1 MQQQIRPL
9 THDERKAAEAA
20 FKGAACD
27 PKWSEAARKVYLGI
41 SSAMA
46 NKRHDAFQDI
56 YPAQPTIFS
65 SREDAKPKKRAGVKS
80 ILW

>member
-1 MQQQIRPL
+1 MQQPIRPL

-56 YPAQPTIFS
+56 RPAQPTIFS
-65 SREDAKPKKRAGVKS
+65 SREAAKSKKSAGVKS

>member
-1 MQQQIRPL
+1 MQQQSRSL

-27 PKWSEAARKVYLGI
+27 PKWSEAARKVYLGN

-46 NKRHDAFQDI
+46 NKRHDAYQDI
-56 YPAQPTIFS
+56 HPAQPTIS
-65 SREDAKPKKRAGVKS
+65 SRRAAAEPKPRAGVKS
-80 ILW
+80 TLW